1 MTWFIRRMRLFW
13 VMAGL
18 LWSTAGASAAPMFGD
33 AVELVQPDGTRLE
46 VRAWGDEFYQV
57 YETADG
63 YTLVEDPKSRV
74 WCYAQATLDGSE
86 LLSTGVPAGSVNP
99 LVLNLQPHAR
109 HSREAVSRLVAE
121 ARAAMPRPPSA
132 NTDIYYPI
140 YAPLPRSGMVR
151 GVCILIAFPDV
162 PPVCTPAEVDALF
175 NEPGYSAGGN
185 VGSVRDYFYDASD
198 GQYTYTNYVLPVW
211 YMAENPSSYYR
222 GNWTRERDLYQ
233 RAITFADPMV
243 DFSQFNVN
251 GDEYV
256 DAVNFLVTSVARTQ
270 HCSGIVLSAPVDG
283 LPAVSYQ
290 VSGISPPPLRMGVIC
305 HENGHLLF
313 NWPDLYDFGDPAA
326 ASIGVYCVMCTPMSP
341 PAGPCPYIKHLNG
354 WSTQTTIGPPATG
367 RSLTSGCNQVFKYS
381 HPTDP
386 REYFL
391 IENRSHAKW
400 GSSLPDAGLCIWH
413 VDEAMTSNQQ
423 QLMLPHWHYLISL
436 EQADG
441 RFDLEHNA
449 NVGDFTDLY
458 GGPDARQFSEVTV
471 PSSRWWSG
479 QSSGL
484 IITNISDPGPV
495 MTFDIRL
502 VGDCDGDGVP
512 DGQEIAAGAADC
524 NANATPDSC
533 EPDRDSDG
541 AVDSCDN
548 CRELANSDQSDGD
561 GDGWGDACD
570 ACPGTIPGGAIIEGC
585 PPGVPYDL
593 DIDGDVDE
601 DDLQQFEACA
611 AGPGVLPADWL
622 CGSLDI
628 DLDGD
633 IDQVEFA
640 YLQRCWSGRDVLG
653 DLDCWMP

>member
-1 MTWFIRRMRLFW
+1 MSIFF
-13 VMAGL
+13 
-18 LWSTAGASAAPMFGD
+18 AGAQLGKVRPGFGPAWYTGDGVIYFHHTIGALVPM
-33 AVELVQPDGTRLE
+33 GTPRTLNLE
-46 VRAWGDEFYQV
+46 VTYHEMAHALFSWWDLYSSTDSGGVGLYCLMSGG
-57 YETADG
+57 ET
-63 YTLVEDPKSRV
+63 E
-74 WCYAQATLDGSE
+74 
-86 LLSTGVPAGSVNP
+86 
-99 LVLNLQPHAR
+99 
-109 HSREAVSRLVAE
+109 
-121 ARAAMPRPPSA
+121 PSA
-132 NTDIYYPI
+132 YLRVKNGWPSVTE
-140 YAPLPRSGMVR
+140 
-151 GVCILIAFPDV
+151 IAG
-162 PPVCTPAEVDALF
+162 PAEGLVVADD
-175 NEPGYSAGGN
+175 GG
-185 VGSVRDYFYDASD
+185 VYK
-198 GQYTYTNYVLPVW
+198 YTN
-211 YMAENPSSYYR
+211 
-222 GNWTRERDLYQ
+222 
-233 RAITFADPMV
+233 
-243 DFSQFNVN
+243 
-251 GDEYV
+251 
-256 DAVNFLVTSVARTQ
+256 
-270 HCSGIVLSAPVDG
+270 SA
-283 LPAVSYQ
+283 
-290 VSGISPPPLRMGVIC
+290 
-305 HENGHLLF
+305 
-313 NWPDLYDFGDPAA
+313 
-326 ASIGVYCVMCTPMSP
+326 
-341 PAGPCPYIKHLNG
+341 
-354 WSTQTTIGPPATG
+354 
-367 RSLTSGCNQVFKYS
+367 
-381 HPTDP
+381 DP
-386 REYFL
+386 REYYL
-391 IENRSHAKW
+391 IENRCRRDWNSF
-400 GSSLPDAGLCIWH
+400 LPDEGLAIWH
-413 VDEAMTSNQQ
+413 IDESMIGVPQVHRVVT
-423 QLMLPHWHYLISL
+423 L

-441 RFDLEHNA
+441 RFDLDRKA
-449 NVGDFTDLY
+449 NVGDSTDLY

-495 MTFDIRL
+495 MTFDVRL